1 MKNLLKWE
9 KKSDTEGK
17 NLVGDFFK
25 TLDTT
30 REEFEVQVSRGK
42 NKMESKF
49 PFLKDFQD
57 RINEL
62 AKAEMEKDELTTKEN
77 ETTEEELA
85 VEK

>member
-1 MKNLLKWE
+1 
-9 KKSDTEGK
+9 
-17 NLVGDFFK
+17 
-25 TLDTT
+25 
-30 REEFEVQVSRGK
+30 
-42 NKMESKF
+42 MESKF